1 MSKYSK
7 SKTKRPKKIQ
17 VPTAYVAYCA
27 GCSTELVNKIR
38 SGERKAT
45 GVKGQQVELAD
56 ALLEQ
61 EQSKLLQKVKELV
74 QL

>member
-1 MSKYSK
+1 MIEYSK
-7 SKTKRPKKIQ
+7 NKTKRPKKIQ
-17 VPTAYVAYCA
+17 VPTAHVAYCV

-38 SGERKAT
+38 SGVRKAT

-56 ALLEQ
+56 ALLQQ